1 MNIIFSTDEKY
12 VRHVGVSVISLL
24 ENNKESVEL
33 NIDIIEFGV
42 SEQSKEKLLEIANK
56 YNRKINFIESNTILP
71 AANFSSAFPVSS
83 FARLFLMRL
92 AYDKAIYMDCDSVVN
107 GSLEEIWNTD
117 MSDFY
122 VGGVLDIVDKKY
134 LLDIGLDTSCY
145 YINAGFLLLNLK
157 KLREDK
163 LEEKFISFINKYNGD
178 VPHFDQG
185 VVNAVCDGKKM
196 ILHPK
201 YNVHSTMGCFTCD
214 QVKMLTSCE
223 KYYKQSLID
232 EALLN
237 PVFIHYTN
245 GYVNRPWN
253 VGSTHPYKDIYLKY
267 LNMSFW
273 KGDLLE
279 QDLNR
284 NSKIMKFIYD
294 NMPFRV
300 YWLVW
305 KMMSKIKR

>member
-71 AANFSSAFPVSS
+71 AANFSSAFPVSA

-122 VGGVLDIVDKKY
+122 VGG
-134 LLDIGLDTSCY
+134 C
-145 YINAGFLLLNLK
+145 
-157 KLREDK
+157 
-163 LEEKFISFINKYNGD
+163 
-178 VPHFDQG
+178 
-185 VVNAVCDGKKM
+185 
-196 ILHPK
+196 
-201 YNVHSTMGCFTCD
+201 
-214 QVKMLTSCE
+214 
-223 KYYKQSLID
+223 
-232 EALLN
+232 
-237 PVFIHYTN
+237 
-245 GYVNRPWN
+245 
-253 VGSTHPYKDIYLKY
+253 
-267 LNMSFW
+267 
-273 KGDLLE
+273 
-279 QDLNR
+279 
-284 NSKIMKFIYD
+284 
-294 NMPFRV
+294 
-300 YWLVW
+300 
-305 KMMSKIKR
+305 